1 MERSDVEP
9 ANQAEA
15 TAPTQRRME
24 RAELFG
30 RHSYSTEVG
39 EVEVVVHIWM
49 RDEKYLARGQYQRKP
64 FGVTLGKTPE
74 EADASLRRLL
84 VSIENGAFLRRSE
97 ARKHPLKP
105 DSTPRLTVREL
116 CNRFLCEK
124 RKLRG
129 KKTAAN
135 YQSRLVPLIEFSESP
150 CNRQRWPLAADLDRE
165 FAIEFRLFL
174 RSRETTRNGRPGA
187 PKNPMSN
194 RQIQNV
200 LSCTRTLINWAVQ
213 PQRNLL
219 PLSFPNSFDR
229 EIVGDPPRKDPLRM
243 VAFPVDAR
251 VRIVSEMDGW
261 ELSHLFLS
269 IILPLRPED
278 MTGLLV
284 SEINFEQCLLRF
296 GDRIQGLDF
305 NKGKQQ
311 FHCPFPHELQ
321 QLLRVCISGRGEG
334 PVLRTRVVFEK
345 QRKPR
350 LVVDSHEQLIQK
362 FDNYRSDLPA
372 DEIQSVQDGKR
383 VFRRFLRE
391 LGGLSETALSKGFKA
406 LIRRTRIEDTA
417 KFYDL
422 RSSVSTDLEQA
433 GVSHLVQRYV
443 TGHTTNDILN
453 TYVSLNPVP
462 EMRKHFDRIEPL
474 ISAITARANELG
486 LQEC

>member
-9 ANQAEA
+9 TNQTKT
-15 TAPTQRRME
+15 TASTQRKME

-39 EVEVVVHIWM
+39 VVVHIWK
-49 RDEKYLARGQYQRKP
+49 RDGRYLARGRYQKKP
-64 FGVTLGKTPE
+64 FGVTLGKDPE
-74 EADASLRRLL
+74 EADANLRRLL
-84 VSIENGAFLRRSE
+84 VSIENGAFLRNSE
-97 ARKHPLKP
+97 ARKHPLKSESIP
-105 DSTPRLTVREL
+105 KLTIREL

-135 YQSRLVPLIEFSESP
+135 YQSRLVPLIEFGESP
-150 CNRQRWPLAADLDRE
+150 CNRQRWPFAADLDRE
-165 FAIEFRLFL
+165 FAIEFHLFL
-174 RSRETTRNGRPGA
+174 RSRKTTRNGRPGA
-187 PKNPMSN
+187 PKKPMSD

-200 LSCTRTLINWAVQ
+200 LSCTRTLINWAGKPHQ
-213 PQRNLL
+213 NLL
-219 PLSFPNSFDR
+219 PLAFANPLGTD
-229 EIVGDPPRKDPLRM
+229 IVGDPPRKDPLRM
-243 VAFPVDAR
+243 VAFSVDAR
-251 VRIVSEMDGW
+251 VHIVSEMDAW
-261 ELSHLFLS
+261 ELSHLTLS
-269 IILPLRPED
+269 MILPLRPED
-278 MTGLLV
+278 VTGLLV
-284 SEINFEQCLLRF
+284 SEIDFERCLLRF

-311 FHCPFPHELQ
+311 FHCPFPHEYQ
-321 QLLRVCISGRGEG
+321 QILRVCISSRNEG
-334 PVLRTRVVFEK
+334 PVLRTRTVFK
-345 QRKPR
+345 QQRKPR
-350 LVVDSHEQLIQK
+350 FAVDSHEQLVQE
-362 FDNYRSDLPA
+362 FDNFRQGLPT
-372 DEIQSVQDGKR
+372 DDIQSAQDGKR

-391 LGGLSETALSKGFKA
+391 LGGPSETALSKGFKA

-443 TGHTTNDILN
+443 TGHTTSDILN
-453 TYVSLNPVP
+453 AYVSLDPVL

-474 ISAITARANELG
+474 ISAITTRANELS